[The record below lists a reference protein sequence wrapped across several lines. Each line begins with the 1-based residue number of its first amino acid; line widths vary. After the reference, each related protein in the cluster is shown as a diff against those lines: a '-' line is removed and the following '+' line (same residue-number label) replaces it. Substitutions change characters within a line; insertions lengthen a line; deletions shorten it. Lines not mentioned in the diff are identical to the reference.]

1 MLFHS
6 ALSYFLNT
14 LILLPSVSTYRFDVS
29 YLWSSL
35 YIIRYILSAQ
45 FRCWLGNMN
54 KQEEEEKSAFDLIVI
69 GTGTAASTTASECSS
84 AGWNVAI
91 IDSLP
96 FGGTCAL
103 RGCDPK
109 KVLVEAAKI
118 IDSNRRHENK
128 GIIGSEAVH
137 IKWSDLIRFKRTFT
151 DPFPK
156 RREDS
161 YINAGIVP
169 FHGHAQFIA
178 PTTIKVEKVRKDS
191 NNNDDNDN
199 TILKGKHVLIATGSK
214 PMNLNVPGSEH
225 IITSDQFLELGD
237 DNLPDR
243 IVFVGGGYIS
253 FEFAHIAACDGAKVT
268 ILHRGKQ
275 PLEHFDP
282 DLVNR
287 LVQRSRDIGI
297 DVRLEATV
305 KRIDKSPLTTT
316 FNGERKNKLIV
327 HYSSSSS
334 LSNIPKRN
342 KSNSDDN
349 MTSLTA
355 VEADMVV
362 HGAGREPNIDTL
374 DLNAAGIEY
383 TRKGITV
390 NEYLQSV
397 SNPAVYAAGDVAAS
411 RGLPLTPVASYDG
424 AVVANNLIKGNTI
437 KSNYTGLP
445 SVVFTIPPLVSV
457 GMQEK
462 EAKDQGLRFKI
473 KHEDTSGWASSRR
486 VGETCAGFKVLV
498 EEDTNRMLGAHILG
512 PHAEEIINIFSIAIR
527 LGLTTKDLND
537 PILYTYPTNS
547 SDILYML

>member
-1 MLFHS
+1 
-6 ALSYFLNT
+6 
-14 LILLPSVSTYRFDVS
+14 
-29 YLWSSL
+29 
-35 YIIRYILSAQ
+35 
-45 FRCWLGNMN
+45 MN
-54 KQEEEEKSAFDLIVI
+54 KQEEEQHTFDLIVI

-84 AGWNVAI
+84 AGWSVAI
-91 IDSLP
+91 IDSLM

-109 KVLVEAAKI
+109 KVLVEAAKV
-118 IDSNRRHENK
+118 IDSNQRHENK

-137 IKWSDLIRFKRTFT
+137 IKWPDLIRFKRTFT

-156 RREDS
+156 NREDG
-161 YINAGIVP
+161 YIRAGIVP
-169 FHGHAQFIA
+169 FHGHARFIS
-178 PTTIKVEKVRKDS
+178 PTTVKVEVHKVS
-191 NNNDDNDN
+191 NNNNNNN
-199 TILKGKHVLIATGSK
+199 TILNGRHILIATGSK
-214 PMNLNVPGSEH
+214 PMNLNIPGSEN
-225 IITSDQFLELGD
+225 IITSDQFLELRD
-237 DNLPDR
+237 NNLPDR

-253 FEFAHIAACDGAKVT
+253 FEFAHIAARAGAKVT
-268 ILHRGKQ
+268 IIHRGKQ

-287 LVQRSRDIGI
+287 LVQRSKDIGI
-297 DVRLEATV
+297 DVILQAAV
-305 KRIDKSPLTTT
+305 KSIDKSSSSSTTT
-316 FNGERKNKLIV
+316 NFNNEDRNKLVV

-334 LSNIPKRN
+334 SDLSKEN
-342 KSNSDDN
+342 KQKSDDD
-349 MTSLTA
+349 MTTSSSTA

-362 HGAGREPNIDTL
+362 HGAGREPNIDG
-374 DLNAAGIEY
+374 LNLADAGGVQY
-383 TRKGITV
+383 THRGITV

-397 SNPAVYAAGDVAAS
+397 SNPAVYAAGDVVANM
-411 RGLPLTPVASYDG
+411 GLPLTPVASYDG
-424 AVVANNLIKGNTI
+424 AVVATNLIKGNTL

-462 EAKDQGLRFKI
+462 EAKDQRLRFKI

-486 VGETCAGFKVLV
+486 VGETCAAFKVLI
-498 EEDTNRMLGAHILG
+498 EEDTNQILGAHILG
-512 PHAEEIINIFSIAIR
+512 PHAEEIINIFSLAIR

>member
-1 MLFHS
+1 
-6 ALSYFLNT
+6 
-14 LILLPSVSTYRFDVS
+14 
-29 YLWSSL
+29 
-35 YIIRYILSAQ
+35 
-45 FRCWLGNMN
+45 MN
-54 KQEEEEKSAFDLIVI
+54 KQEQEHTFDLIVI

-84 AGWNVAI
+84 AGWSVAI

-109 KVLVEAAKI
+109 KVLVEAAKV
-118 IDSNRRHENK
+118 IDSNQRHENK

-156 RREDS
+156 NREDG
-161 YINAGIVP
+161 YIRTGIVP
-169 FHGHAQFIA
+169 FHGHARFIS
-178 PTTIKVEKVRKDS
+178 PTTVKVEVHKDL
-191 NNNDDNDN
+191 NNN
-199 TILKGKHVLIATGSK
+199 TILNGRHILIATGSK
-214 PMNLNVPGSEH
+214 PMNLNVPGSEN

-237 DNLPDR
+237 NNLPNR

-253 FEFAHIAACDGAKVT
+253 FEFAHIAARAGAKVT
-268 ILHRGKQ
+268 IIHRGKQ

-297 DVRLEATV
+297 DVILQAAV
-305 KRIDKSPLTTT
+305 KSIDKSSLSSSTTT
-316 FNGERKNKLIV
+316 NFTNEDRNKLVV
-327 HYSSSSS
+327 HYSSSSDIS
-334 LSNIPKRN
+334 KKN
-342 KSNSDDN
+342 KMNSGE
-349 MTSLTA
+349 MTSSK

-362 HGAGREPNIDTL
+362 HGAGREPNIDGL
-374 DLNAAGIEY
+374 DLVDAGGVQH
-383 TRKGITV
+383 THRGITV

-397 SNPAVYAAGDVAAS
+397 SNPAVYAAGDAAANM
-411 RGLPLTPVASYDG
+411 GLPLTPVASYDG
-424 AVVANNLIKGNTI
+424 AVVANNLIKGNTM
-437 KSNYTGLP
+437 KSDYTGLP
-445 SVVFTIPPLVSV
+445 SVVFTIPALVSV

-462 EAKDQGLRFKI
+462 EARDQGLRFKI

-486 VGETCAGFKVLV
+486 VGETSAAFKVLI
-498 EEDTNRMLGAHILG
+498 EEDTNRILGAHILG
-512 PHAEEIINIFSIAIR
+512 PHAEEIINIFSLAIR

>member
-1 MLFHS
+1 
-6 ALSYFLNT
+6 
-14 LILLPSVSTYRFDVS
+14 
-29 YLWSSL
+29 
-35 YIIRYILSAQ
+35 
-45 FRCWLGNMN
+45 MN
-54 KQEEEEKSAFDLIVI
+54 KQEEEEQHTFDLIVI

-84 AGWNVAI
+84 AGWSVAI

-109 KVLVEAAKI
+109 KVLVEAAKV
-118 IDSNRRHENK
+118 IDSNQRHENK

-137 IKWSDLIRFKRTFT
+137 IKWPDLIRFKRTFT

-156 RREDS
+156 NREDG
-161 YINAGIVP
+161 YIRAGIVP
-169 FHGHAQFIA
+169 FHGHARFIS
-178 PTTIKVEKVRKDS
+178 PTTVKVEVHKVS
-191 NNNDDNDN
+191 NNNN
-199 TILKGKHVLIATGSK
+199 TILNGRHILIATGSK
-214 PMNLNVPGSEH
+214 PMNLNIPGSEN
-225 IITSDQFLELGD
+225 IITSDQFLELRD
-237 DNLPDR
+237 NNLPDR

-253 FEFAHIAACDGAKVT
+253 FEFAHIAARAGAKVT
-268 ILHRGKQ
+268 IIHRGKQ

-287 LVQRSRDIGI
+287 LVQRSKDIGI
-297 DVRLEATV
+297 DVILQAAV
-305 KRIDKSPLTTT
+305 KSIDKSSSSSTTT
-316 FNGERKNKLIV
+316 NFNNEDRNKLVV

-334 LSNIPKRN
+334 SSDLSKEN
-342 KSNSDDN
+342 KQKSDDD
-349 MTSLTA
+349 MTTSSSSTA

-362 HGAGREPNIDTL
+362 HGAGREPNIDG
-374 DLNAAGIEY
+374 LNLADAGGVQY
-383 TRKGITV
+383 THRGITV

-397 SNPAVYAAGDVAAS
+397 SNPAVYAAGDVVANM
-411 RGLPLTPVASYDG
+411 GLPLTPVASYDG
-424 AVVANNLIKGNTI
+424 AVVANNLIKGNTM

-462 EAKDQGLRFKI
+462 EAKDQRLRFKI

-486 VGETCAGFKVLV
+486 VGETCAAFKVLI
-498 EEDTNRMLGAHILG
+498 EEDTNQILGAHILG
-512 PHAEEIINIFSIAIR
+512 PHAEEIINIFSLAIR